1 MPTKGAK
8 TPSRGP
14 ARGASDLRRADANG
28 AAPPERPA
36 QIRNVALVGHS
47 GAGKTMLA
55 EALLAFTGAITR
67 KGSIADGTTVSDS
80 DPSAI
85 AQQRSVALS
94 VVPVMAGDVKV
105 NLLDTPGY
113 TDFIGELRA
122 GLRAADAAL
131 FVVSATDEID
141 AATTA
146 LWGECARLGM
156 PRAVVISRLDHP
168 RADFDAALARCRQV
182 FGDAILPLY
191 LPVRTGGA
199 TDGAVNGLLGLLS
212 GTVSD
217 YGADDPSPLRRG
229 ATAAELGAAE
239 EARGALIE
247 GIIAESEDESLMD
260 RYLEGDDIAPEVLIA
275 DLETAVAR
283 GSFHPVLPAS
293 AETGLGLAELL
304 DVLLR
309 AFPTP
314 AEHAV
319 PAATDLD
326 GAAAGPLACDPDGP
340 LLGEVVRTTIDPFLG
355 RVCLVRVFS
364 GTVREDVAIHVGGR
378 GMADRGHE
386 DHDADERITHLYSP
400 LGSGLRPVPFCVA
413 GDICALTK
421 LGTAETG
428 DTISAKEL
436 PLLVAPWDMPDP
448 LMPVAI
454 EAATHGDED
463 ALARN
468 LGKVTAGDPALRV
481 ERNAE
486 THQLILWCMGEA
498 HADVVLGRLRDQ
510 GVNLQTVPVIT
521 PLRETF
527 AAPAAGHGRHVKQ
540 SGGHGQYAVCDI
552 EVEPLERGS
561 GFEFVDKTV
570 GGVIPGPFITSV
582 EKGVR
587 AQMQKGV
594 SAGFPVVDI
603 RVTLVGG
610 KTHSV
615 DSSDAAFQ
623 AAGALA
629 LREAAAATRIQFLE
643 PVSAV
648 TISVSEEHV
657 GAVMSD
663 LSSRRARLTGTTSGT
678 GGTEISAE
686 VPDQEL
692 LRYAV
697 ELRALTAGSGR
708 FRRSYLRHEP
718 VPATAGPVAPNK
730 NSVSR

>member
-1 MPTKGAK
+1 
-8 TPSRGP
+8 
-14 ARGASDLRRADANG
+14 
-28 AAPPERPA
+28 
-36 QIRNVALVGHS
+36 V
-47 GAGKTMLA
+47 
-55 EALLAFTGAITR
+55 
-67 KGSIADGTTVSDS
+67 
-80 DPSAI
+80 
-85 AQQRSVALS
+85 
-94 VVPVMAGDVKV
+94 
-105 NLLDTPGY
+105 
-113 TDFIGELRA
+113 
-122 GLRAADAAL
+122 
-131 FVVSATDEID
+131 
-141 AATTA
+141 
-146 LWGECARLGM
+146 
-156 PRAVVISRLDHP
+156 
-168 RADFDAALARCRQV
+168 
-182 FGDAILPLY
+182 
-191 LPVRTGGA
+191 
-199 TDGAVNGLLGLLS
+199 
-212 GTVSD
+212 
-217 YGADDPSPLRRG
+217 
-229 ATAAELGAAE
+229 
-239 EARGALIE
+239 
-247 GIIAESEDESLMD
+247 
-260 RYLEGDDIAPEVLIA
+260 
-275 DLETAVAR
+275 
-283 GSFHPVLPAS
+283 
-293 AETGLGLAELL
+293 
-304 DVLLR
+304 R

-319 PAATDLD
+319 PAATDLE
-326 GAAAGPLACDPDGP
+326 GAAAGPLDCDPDGP

-364 GTVREDVAIHVGGR
+364 GAVREDVAIHVGGR

-386 DHDADERITHLYSP
+386 DHDADERVTHLYSP

-552 EVEPLERGS
+552 EVEPLDRGS

-587 AQMQKGV
+587 AQMQRGV

-648 TISVSEEHV
+648 TISVAEDHV

-718 VPATAGPVAPNK
+718 LPATAGPVAPNK

>member
-1 MPTKGAK
+1 MATKAPKVPAK
-8 TPSRGP
+8 SPG
-14 ARGASDLRRADANG
+14 RGASELRRADAAG
-28 AAPPERPA
+28 LAPPQRPEE
-36 QIRNVALVGHS
+36 IRNVALVGRS
-47 GAGKTMLA
+47 GSGKTMLT
-55 EALLAFTGAITR
+55 EALLAATGAISR

-85 AQQRSVALS
+85 HQQRSVSFS
-94 VVPVMAGDVKV
+94 VVPVVVDGVKV
-105 NLLDTPGY
+105 NLIDTPGY

-131 FVVSATDEID
+131 FVVSAIDDID

-146 LWGECARLGM
+146 LWGECERLGL

-168 RADFDAALARCRQV
+168 RADFDAALARCQAA
-182 FGDAILPLY
+182 FGDSVLPIY
-191 LPVRTGGA
+191 LPVRAGA
-199 TDGAVNGLLGLLS
+199 AVTGLLGLLS
-212 GTVSD
+212 GTVSHQD
-217 YGADDPSPLRRG
+217 PAAATPAHRDADDVER
-229 ATAAELGAAE
+229 AASES
-239 EARGALIE
+239 ARGALIE
-247 GIIAESEDESLMD
+247 GIIAESEDETLLD
-260 RYLEGDDIAPEVLIA
+260 RYLGGEVIAAEILIR

-283 GSFHPVLPAS
+283 GSFYPVLAAS
-293 AETGLGLAELL
+293 SETGVGLAELL
-304 DVLLR
+304 EVLTR
-309 AFPTP
+309 AFPSPVERELP
-314 AEHAV
+314 AV
-319 PAATDLD
+319 TDLA
-326 GAAAGPLACDPDGP
+326 GAPAGQPGCDPAGP

-364 GTVREDVAIHVGGR
+364 GTLREDTSVHVGGH
-378 GMADRGHE
+378 GLSDRGHE
-386 DHDADERITHLYSP
+386 DHDTDERVTHLYSP
-400 LGSGLRPVPFCVA
+400 LGAGLRPVPYCVA
-413 GDICALTK
+413 GDIGALTK

-436 PLLVAPWDMPDP
+436 PLLIVPWDMPEP

-454 EAATHGDED
+454 EAASHGDED
-463 ALARN
+463 ALARS
-468 LGKVTAGDPALRV
+468 LGKVTAGDPTLRV
-481 ERNAE
+481 ERNSE

-498 HADVVLGRLRDQ
+498 HAEVVLRTLRDQ
-510 GVNLQTVPVIT
+510 GVNLHTVDVVT

-527 AAPAAGHGRHVKQ
+527 TAAAAGHGRFVKQ

-552 EVEPLERGS
+552 LVEPLDRGA
-561 GFEFVDKTV
+561 GFEFVDRTV

-587 AQMQKGV
+587 TQLQKGV
-594 SAGFPVVDI
+594 AAGFPVVDI

-629 LREAAAATRIQFLE
+629 LREAAAATRIQLLE

-648 TISVSEEHV
+648 TISVSDDYV
-657 GAVMSD
+657 GPVMSD
-663 LSSRRARLTGTTSGT
+663 LSSRRGRLTGTSSA
-678 GGTEISAE
+678 GGDLTEITAE

-692 LRYAV
+692 LRYGI

-718 VPATAGPVAPNK
+718 VP
-730 NSVSR
+730 